1 MKIKMKFLLAAW
13 LFAAASGLVG
23 TTGFAADAVES
34 AEKKPAKEA
43 PKPYPLDVCIV
54 TDNDLGSMGEETSMV
69 YEGQTIKFCCAPCER
84 KFLKNPAK
92 YLEKLA
98 SEPANKAKAGQSG
111 SGASGS

>member
-1 MKIKMKFLLAAW
+1 MTKNISKSVLLTA
-13 LFAAASGLVG
+13 LLLAAASGAVQ
-23 TTGFAADAVES
+23 TTGFAADAS
-34 AEKKPAKEA
+34 ATAPAEKKPAKEA

-69 YEGQTIKFCCAPCER
+69 YQGQTIKFCCAPCEK

-98 SEPANKAKAGQSG
+98 PEKKK
-111 SGASGS
+111 